1 MALGLLL
8 EGQGCSPPS
17 PPLHPQGSQAPQ
29 GGKPSGVREEPEGR
43 PGRCSGLLHPH
54 WQGSEALRDAGGIR
68 IWGSAGWACTSSQVW
83 APLRSRSCLQHQAPL
98 AGSSWTGGPGGE
110 CHVMSSA
117 LSAPLPP
124 GTLSGLLSRGGRQS
138 TQAGQGQQHLGHMGR
153 QASCM
158 ESGA

>member
-83 APLRSRSCLQHQAPL
+83 APLRSQEPL
-98 AGSSWTGGPGGE
+98 TGSPCWEQLDRGTRRRMSR
-110 CHVMSSA
+110 HVICSVCPSSSRNP
-117 LSAPLPP
+117 LSASVH
-124 GTLSGLLSRGGRQS
+124 GARQS
-138 TQAGQGQQHLGHMGR
+138 TQAGQGQQHLGHVGR
-153 QASCM
+153 RASCM
-158 ESGA
+158 KSGA